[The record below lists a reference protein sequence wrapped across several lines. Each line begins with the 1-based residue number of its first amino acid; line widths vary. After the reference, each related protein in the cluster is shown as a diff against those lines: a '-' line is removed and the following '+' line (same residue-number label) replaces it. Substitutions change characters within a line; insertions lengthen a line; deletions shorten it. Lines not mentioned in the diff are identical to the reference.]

1 MPPRIKNQT
10 ETPRDELQPE
20 DTNPGNIKN
29 AEPLDKAAK
38 ERKNQASDKG
48 EAQSSEIDSPLA
60 FVGHSKEAKQSP
72 HGKTSDGDHCDAQYF
87 SPGRRRILHE
97 NENARE
103 SQSGK
108 IELKKRASLFL
119 VNCTGLGTHNR
130 HLHWRFETE
139 YRMPDYISS
148 ILFVMARNIIS
159 S

>member
-72 HGKTSDGDHCDAQYF
+72 HGKTSDGDHCDAQYS
-87 SPGRRRILHE
+87 SPGRRRIFHE
-97 NENARE
+97 NESARE
-103 SQSGK
+103 SHSGK
-108 IELKKRASLFL
+108 IEFEKGASLFL
-119 VNCTGLGTHNR
+119 INCAGLGMHCQAPPGERAKSTAS
-130 HLHWRFETE
+130 LTICQAYFP
-139 YRMPDYISS
+139 Y
-148 ILFVMARNIIS
+148 
-159 S
+159 